1 MSGPMQ
7 PSVVPGGVFYMN
19 EAAFEL
25 PDLPMVDVTV
35 TAIDATTPSGDPIGI
50 RVHRAPLPPKKTL
63 REIVADH
70 VAEANRSLPSYGLE
84 DQREI
89 EVAGV
94 PAIAIAAR
102 WRGKTGM
109 NYTRHAHL
117 AVQGLWLIVSVNGG
131 LGDIAAVD
139 HVMDHVLSTLRFAR

>member
-1 MSGPMQ
+1 MQ
-7 PSVVPGGVFYMN
+7 GVYYMN

-25 PDLPMVDVTV
+25 PALAITDTTV
-35 TAIDATTPSGDPIGI
+35 TSLDALSPSGEPLGI
-50 RVHRAPLPPKKTL
+50 RVHRMPLPPGKSL

-70 VAEANRSLPSYGLE
+70 VEEAKRSLPSYGLE
-84 DQREI
+84 WQRDI

-94 PAIAIAAR
+94 PAIGIAAR
-102 WRGKTGM
+102 WRGDESM

-117 AVQGLWLIVSVNGG
+117 AVQGLWLIVSVNGA

-139 HVMDHVLSTLRFAR
+139 ACIDHVLGTLRFAR

>member
-1 MSGPMQ
+1 MQ
-7 PSVVPGGVFYMN
+7 PSVAPGGVYYMN

-25 PDLPMVDVTV
+25 PDLPLKDVTV
-35 TAIDATTPSGDPIGI
+35 TALDATGPSGDPLGI
-50 RVHRAPLPPKKTL
+50 RVHRQPLPPKKTL
-63 REIVADH
+63 REIVAEH
-70 VAEANRSLPSYGLE
+70 VAEARRSLPSYELA

-102 WRGKTGM
+102 WRGQAGM

-139 HVMDHVLSTLRFAR
+139 HVVDHVLSTLRFAR